1 MIFEYQHNCIK
12 NDDILVNANQ
22 PRLKIQCHARPHGE
36 WCVGRE
42 SGIVPDGLV
51 QAPQIGGPD
60 GPIAL
65 SKEEWEPCRT

>member
-12 NDDILVNANQ
+12 NDDILVNATQ

-42 SGIVPDGLV
+42 SGIVPDGAVPTDRSRSQKRNGNRAELDD
-51 QAPQIGGPD
+51 IY
-60 GPIAL
+60 
-65 SKEEWEPCRT
+65 